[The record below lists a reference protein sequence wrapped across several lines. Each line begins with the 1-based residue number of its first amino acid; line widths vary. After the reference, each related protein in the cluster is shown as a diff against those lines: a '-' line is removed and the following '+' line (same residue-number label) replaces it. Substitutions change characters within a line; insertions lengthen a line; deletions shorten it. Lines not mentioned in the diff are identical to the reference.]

1 MSTSEIDGISP
12 DAESESDDTPVF
24 VPRYRHRWT
33 WVETGLSSLFGLIA
47 SIVLSMDA
55 LAIAANPGVVFSCD
69 ISAKISCGAVG
80 RSWQATLLGDLPNA
94 YLGMIAEPVII
105 TVAAASLAGV
115 VFARW
120 FMLAAHVVSG
130 LGFIFAWWLF
140 YQAATQIHIL
150 CPWCLAIT
158 VTTTLIF
165 VAFTR
170 INILDGRF
178 GKRIQQRVSPLIRL
192 YHVDWIFNVLVIALL
207 SSYVI
212 LNYL

>member
-1 MSTSEIDGISP
+1 MSMSEVTRDADLEPDGP
-12 DAESESDDTPVF
+12 PEF
-24 VPRYRHRWT
+24 VPHYRHRWT
-33 WVETGLSSLFGLIA
+33 WIETGLSSLFGLVA
-47 SIVLSMDA
+47 AVVLSMDA
-55 LAIAANPGVVFSCD
+55 LAIAANPDVVFSCD

-105 TVAAASLAGV
+105 TVAVASLAGV

-120 FMLAAHVVSG
+120 FMIAAHVVSG
-130 LGFIFAWWLF
+130 LGFVFAWWLF
-140 YQAATQIHIL
+140 EQAATQIHIL
-150 CPWCLAIT
+150 CPWCLAVT

-178 GKRIQQRVSPLIRL
+178 GKRAQRRLGPLIRY
-192 YHVDWIFNVLVIALL
+192 YHVDWIFNVVVVALL
-207 SSYVI
+207 ASYVI